1 MNENNFGDPEMI
13 NKLNDLTYKM
23 TQGIKLMGKY
33 GRELANAERDYKM
46 ELQKEV
52 LRLRSQG
59 EAVTLIQLCVYG
71 SGDVPKLR
79 FKRDEAQALYDTAKE
94 NINVLKLQI
103 RLLEAQIDRE
113 WKG

>member
-1 MNENNFGDPEMI
+1 MNGNVGDPAMI
-13 NKLNDLTYKM
+13 NKLNDLTERM

-33 GRELANAERDYKM
+33 GRELASAERDYKI

-59 EAVTLIQLCVYG
+59 EAVTLIQLRVYG
-71 SGDVPKLR
+71 SGEVPKLR
-79 FKRDEAQALYDTAKE
+79 FKRDEAQALYETSKE

-103 RLLEAQIDRE
+103 RLLESQIDRE
-113 WKG
+113 WKS

>member
-1 MNENNFGDPEMI
+1 MENNIGDPELV
-13 NKLNDLTYKM
+13 NRLNDLTYRM

-33 GRELANAERDYKM
+33 GRELADAERNYKM

-71 SGDVPKLR
+71 SGNVPNLR
-79 FKRDEAQALYDTAKE
+79 FKRDEAQALYETSKE

-103 RLLEAQIDRE
+103 RLLESQIDRE